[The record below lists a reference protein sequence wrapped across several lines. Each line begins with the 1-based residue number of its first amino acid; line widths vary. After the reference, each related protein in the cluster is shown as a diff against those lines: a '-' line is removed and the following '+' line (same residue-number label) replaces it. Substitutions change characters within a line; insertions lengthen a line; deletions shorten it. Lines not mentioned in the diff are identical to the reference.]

1 MTWEMTWEMPW
12 ALHGERRRSTG
23 TTIDAFFRLVI
34 MSTTPPRPGLAMN
47 IVSPM
52 TTGRATLG
60 KESISW
66 MRESLAARG

>member
-1 MTWEMTWEMPW
+1 MPRETTR
-12 ALHGERRRSTG
+12 ALHGKRRRSAG
-23 TTIDAFFRLVI
+23 TSIDAFFRLVI
-34 MSTTPPRPGLAMN
+34 MLTTPPRPGLAMN

-66 MRESLAARG
+66 TRESLAARG